1 MVRPVEYGKSID
13 RWIDIA
19 PNRIGPRNMALQ
31 DSAFRPAGQQDE
43 RQVIGGHAVRAG
55 RNQRGEGLR
64 AHEIVHDFDTVF
76 AKSGRLIHLDFL
88 FYSGAFRPSGGRLR
102 SSVLW
107 LFHAIR
113 HNSNNLA
120 FPLPQRRH
128 DRKSLNPSSLR
139 S

>member
-1 MVRPVEYGKSID
+1 VVRPVEYGKSID

-43 RQVIGGHAVRAG
+43 RQVIGGHAVRAD

-76 AKSGRLIHLDFL
+76 AKCGRLIHLDFL
-88 FYSGAFRPSGGRLR
+88 FLFWRVQAVRWPPSRICIVAFSRH
-102 SSVLW
+102 SS
-107 LFHAIR
+107 
-113 HNSNNLA
+113 
-120 FPLPQRRH
+120 
-128 DRKSLNPSSLR
+128 
-139 S
+139 